1 MIEDPEGTV
10 LALFLAFCRIGGC
23 FMVLPGFSSFRVP
36 LQIRLFVAVAVSM
49 ALLPTLWDTIYPN
62 VKGGGGGYIILVG
75 AEMLIGVTLGLV
87 ARYIVVSLQYAGTAI
102 SMAIGFNSSPG
113 AGVIENEPEGPLTLM
128 LTFTALFILF
138 LTDFHHMIIASLVR
152 SYGFMPMSTGFEPR
166 LALMTLTDTL
176 AGSFML
182 ALRLASPFLAY
193 GLIFNLSIGMVNKLA
208 PQIPVYFISIPF
220 ILTGGLILFYFG
232 SNTFFSLFVDG
243 FAALFMDLI

>member
-1 MIEDPEGTV
+1 VIEDPQGTV

-36 LQIRLFVAVAVSM
+36 LQIRLFLAVAVSM

-62 VKGGGGGYIILVG
+62 VKGGGGSYVLLVG
-75 AEMLIGVTLGLV
+75 AEMLIGVTMGLV
-87 ARYIVVSLQYAGTAI
+87 ARFIVMSLQYAGTAM

-113 AGVIENEPEGPLTLM
+113 GGIIENEAEGQLTALI
-128 LTFTALFILF
+128 TFTALFILF

-152 SYGFMPMSTGFEPR
+152 SYGFMPMATGFEPR

-176 AGSFML
+176 ANSFML
-182 ALRLASPFLAY
+182 VLRLASPFLAY

-220 ILTGGLILFYFG
+220 ILAGGLILFYFG
-232 SNTFFSLFVDG
+232 SHTFFSLFTDG
-243 FAALFMDLI
+243 FADLFTGLI

>member
-1 MIEDPEGTV
+1 VIEDPQGTV

-36 LQIRLFVAVAVSM
+36 VQVRLFVAVGVSM
-49 ALLPTLWDTIYPN
+49 ALLPILWDTIYPK
-62 VKGGGGGYIILVG
+62 VQGGNGDYILLVG
-75 AEMLIGVTLGLV
+75 AEILIGVTLGLV
-87 ARYIVVSLQYAGTAI
+87 ARFIVLSLQYAGTAM

-113 AGVIENEPEGPLTLM
+113 GGVIENEPEGQLTSLI
-128 LTFTALFILF
+128 TFTALFILF
-138 LTDFHHMIIASLVR
+138 LTDFHHMIIGSLVR

-182 ALRLASPFLAY
+182 VLRLASPFMVY

-208 PQIPVYFISIPF
+208 PQIPVYFISIPY
-220 ILTGGLILFYFG
+220 ILAGGLILFYFG
-232 SNTFFSLFVDG
+232 SHTFFSLFIDG
-243 FAALFMDLI
+243 FEALFMGLI

>member
-1 MIEDPEGTV
+1 VIEDPEGTV

-36 LQIRLFVAVAVSM
+36 LQIRLFLAVAVSM

-62 VKGGGGGYIILVG
+62 VQGGGGAYVLLVG

-87 ARYIVVSLQYAGTAI
+87 ARFIVMSLQYAGTAM

-113 AGVIENEPEGPLTLM
+113 GGIIENEAEGQLTALI
-128 LTFTALFILF
+128 TFTALFILF

-152 SYGFMPMSTGFEPR
+152 SYGFMPMATGFEPR

-176 AGSFML
+176 ANAFML
-182 ALRLASPFLAY
+182 VLRLASPFLAY

-220 ILTGGLILFYFG
+220 ILAGGLILFYFG
-232 SNTFFSLFVDG
+232 SSTFFTLFTDG
-243 FAALFMDLI
+243 FADLFSRLI

>member
-1 MIEDPEGTV
+1 VIEDPQGTV

-36 LQIRLFVAVAVSM
+36 VQIRLFVAVAVSM
-49 ALLPTLWDTIYPN
+49 ALLPILWDTIYPK
-62 VKGGGGGYIILVG
+62 VKGGGGDYLLLVG

-87 ARYIVVSLQYAGTAI
+87 ARYIVVALQYAGTAI

-113 AGVIENEPEGPLTLM
+113 GGIIENEPEGQLTSLI
-128 LTFTALFILF
+128 TFTAIFILF
-138 LTDFHHMIIASLVR
+138 LTDFHHMVIGSLVR

-166 LALMTLTDTL
+166 IALMTLTDTL
-176 AGSFML
+176 AGAFML
-182 ALRLASPFLAY
+182 VLRLASPFLVY

-220 ILTGGLILFYFG
+220 ILTGGLILLYFG
-232 SNTFFSLFVDG
+232 SNTFFTLFVEG
-243 FAALFMDLI
+243 FETLFMGLI

>member
-1 MIEDPEGTV
+1 VIEDPQGTV

-36 LQIRLFVAVAVSM
+36 LQIRLFLAVAVSM

-62 VKGGGGGYIILVG
+62 VKGGGGSYVLLVG
-75 AEMLIGVTLGLV
+75 AELLIGVTLGLV
-87 ARYIVVSLQYAGTAI
+87 ARFIVVSLQYAGTAM

-113 AGVIENEPEGPLTLM
+113 GGIIENEPEGQL
-128 LTFTALFILF
+128 TALITFSALFLLF

-152 SYGFMPMSTGFEPR
+152 SYGFMPMATGFEPR

-176 AGSFML
+176 ANSFML
-182 ALRLASPFLAY
+182 VLRLASPFLVY

-220 ILTGGLILFYFG
+220 ILAGGLILFYFG
-232 SNTFFSLFVDG
+232 SQTFFSLFIDG
-243 FAALFMDLI
+243 FADLFTGLI

>member
-1 MIEDPEGTV
+1 MIEDPQGTV

-23 FMVLPGFSSFRVP
+23 FMVLPGFSSFRIPV
-36 LQIRLFVAVAVSM
+36 QIRLFVAVAVSM

-62 VKGGGGGYIILVG
+62 VKGGGGVYILLVG
-75 AEMLIGVTLGLV
+75 AELLIGVTLGLV
-87 ARYIVVSLQYAGTAI
+87 ARYIVVSLQYAGTAM

-113 AGVIENEPEGPLTLM
+113 GSIIENDPEGQLTSLI
-128 LTFTALFILF
+128 TFTALFILF
-138 LTDFHHMIIASLVR
+138 LTDFHHMIIAALVR

-176 AGSFML
+176 GAAFML
-182 ALRLASPFLAY
+182 VLRLASPFLVY

-232 SNTFFSLFVDG
+232 SNTFFSLFTDG
-243 FAALFMDLI
+243 FAALFGDMI

>member
-1 MIEDPEGTV
+1 MIEDPQGTV

-36 LQIRLFVAVAVSM
+36 VQVRLFVAVGVSM
-49 ALLPTLWDTIYPN
+49 ALLPILWDTIYPK
-62 VKGGGGGYIILVG
+62 VQGGNGDYILLVG
-75 AEMLIGVTLGLV
+75 AEILIGVTLGLV
-87 ARYIVVSLQYAGTAI
+87 ARFIVLSLQYAGTAM

-113 AGVIENEPEGPLTLM
+113 GGVIENEPEGQLTSLI
-128 LTFTALFILF
+128 TFTALFILF
-138 LTDFHHMIIASLVR
+138 LTDFHHMIIGSLVR

-182 ALRLASPFLAY
+182 VLRLASPFMVY

-208 PQIPVYFISIPF
+208 PQIPVYFISIPY
-220 ILTGGLILFYFG
+220 ILAGGLILFYFG
-232 SNTFFSLFVDG
+232 SHTFFSLFIDG
-243 FAALFMDLI
+243 FEALFMGLI

>member
-1 MIEDPEGTV
+1 VIEDPQGTV
-10 LALFLAFCRIGGC
+10 LALFLAFCRVGGC

-49 ALLPTLWDTIYPN
+49 ALLPILWDNIYPN
-62 VKGGGGGYIILVG
+62 VKGGGVEYILVVG
-75 AEMLIGVTLGLV
+75 AELLIGVTLGLV
-87 ARYIVVSLQYAGTAI
+87 ARYIVLAIQFAATAI

-113 AGVIENEPEGPLTLM
+113 GGVIENEAEGPLTSLI
-128 LTFTALFILF
+128 TFTTLFLLF
-138 LTDFHHMIIASLVR
+138 LTDFHHMVIASLVR

-166 LALMTLTDTL
+166 MALMTLADTL
-176 AGSFML
+176 GGAFML
-182 ALRLASPFLAY
+182 VLRLASPFLVY

-232 SNTFFSLFVDG
+232 SNTFFTLFIDG
-243 FAALFMDLI
+243 FETLFMGLI